1 MSNIQ
6 EVTLAMVHDKANKL
20 IYKDFMMLDDNFDDK
35 VFKGFSYIGSPVKL
49 MFVSLIICRKG
60 KMRIRVNLKEMTVEP
75 NDVLLVTPGSIVDMV
90 ICEGECRMAVIH
102 IDNDK
107 VSHQPNVKI
116 LLQLRSI
123 IKNES
128 FVTRFSE
135 AAIVQFVEAYKMVRW
150 VIDDGSLRFK
160 DEAIEG
166 SFQVMAAYWMN
177 EIAVQSESAKPTVLS
192 RNEQLF
198 QTFIRLVQKNYMVHR
213 EVSFYADQICITAKY
228 LGVVVAQVSGRRPLD
243 WIRDYVILDAK
254 AMLLSREYS
263 IQQISQLLNFPNPSF
278 FSKYFRE
285 AVGYS
290 PSKFLNMDGE

>member
-6 EVTLAMVHDKANKL
+6 EVTLAMIHDKAHKV
-20 IYKDFMMLDDNFDDK
+20 IYDDFMMLDDNFDDE
-35 VFKGFSYIGSPVKL
+35 VPKGFTYVGTPVKL
-49 MFVSLIICRKG
+49 LFVTLIICLRG
-60 KMRIRVNLKEMTVEP
+60 RMRIRVNLKEMIVEA
-75 NDVLLVTPGSIVDMV
+75 NNVLLIIPGSIIDMV
-90 ICEGECRMAVIH
+90 VCEGDCRMAVMH

-107 VSHQPNVKI
+107 VAHQPSIKI
-116 LLQLRSI
+116 LLQLRTI

-128 FVTRFSE
+128 FITRFRES
-135 AAIVQFVEAYKMVRW
+135 AMLQFVEGYKMMRK
-150 VIDDGSLRFK
+150 VINDETLKFK
-160 DEAIEG
+160 NEAIEG
-166 SFQVMAAYWMN
+166 CFQAMAAYWMS
-177 EIAVQSESAKPTVLS
+177 EIEFQSQFEAAPKIT
-192 RNEQLF
+192 RNEQIFKHFLN
-198 QTFIRLVQKNYMVHR
+198 LVQKNYMVHR

-290 PSKFLNMDGE
+290 PSTYLNKEGE

>member
-135 AAIVQFVEAYKMVRW
+135 AAIVQFVEAYKMVRR

-192 RNEQLF
+192 SNEQLF

-290 PSKFLNMDGE
+290 PSKYLNKEGE

>member
-6 EVTLAMVHDKANKL
+6 EVTLAMIHDKAHKV
-20 IYKDFMMLDDNFDDK
+20 IYDDFMMLDDNFDDE
-35 VFKGFSYIGSPVKL
+35 VPKGFTYVGTPVKL
-49 MFVSLIICRKG
+49 LFVTLIICLRG
-60 KMRIRVNLKEMTVEP
+60 RMRIRVNLKEMIVEA
-75 NDVLLVTPGSIVDMV
+75 NNVLLIIPGSIIDMV
-90 ICEGECRMAVIH
+90 VCEGDCRMAVMH

-107 VSHQPNVKI
+107 VAHQPSIKI
-116 LLQLRSI
+116 LLQLRTI

-128 FVTRFSE
+128 FITRFRES
-135 AAIVQFVEAYKMVRW
+135 AMLQFVEGYKMMRK
-150 VIDDGSLRFK
+150 VINDETLKFK
-160 DEAIEG
+160 NEAIEG
-166 SFQVMAAYWMN
+166 CFQAMAAYWMS
-177 EIAVQSESAKPTVLS
+177 EIEFQSQFEAAPKIT
-192 RNEQLF
+192 RNEQIFKHFLN
-198 QTFIRLVQKNYMVHR
+198 LVQKNYMVHR

-290 PSKFLNMDGE
+290 PSKYLNKEGE

>member
-6 EVTLAMVHDKANKL
+6 EVTLAMIHDKAHKV
-20 IYKDFMMLDDNFDDK
+20 IYDDFMMLDDNFDDE
-35 VFKGFSYIGSPVKL
+35 VPKGFTYVGTPVKL
-49 MFVSLIICRKG
+49 LFVTLIICLRG
-60 KMRIRVNLKEMTVEP
+60 KMRIRVNLKEMIVEA
-75 NDVLLVTPGSIVDMV
+75 NDLLLIIPGSIIDMV
-90 ICEGECRMAVIH
+90 VCEGDCRMAVMH

-107 VSHQPNVKI
+107 VAHQPSVKI
-116 LLQLRSI
+116 LLKLRTI

-128 FVTRFSE
+128 FITRFRES
-135 AAIVQFVEAYKMVRW
+135 AMLQFVEGYKMMRK
-150 VIDDGSLRFK
+150 VINDETLKFK
-160 DEAIEG
+160 NEAIEG
-166 SFQVMAAYWMN
+166 CFQAMAAYWMS
-177 EIAVQSESAKPTVLS
+177 EIEFQSQFEAAPKIT
-192 RNEQLF
+192 RNEQIFKHFLN
-198 QTFIRLVQKNYMVHR
+198 LVQKNYMVHR

-254 AMLLSREYS
+254 AMLLSRDYS

-290 PSKFLNMDGE
+290 PSKYLNKEGE

>member
-6 EVTLAMVHDKANKL
+6 EVTLAMIHDQSHKV
-20 IYKDFMMLDDNFDDK
+20 IYDDFMMLDDNFDDE
-35 VFKGFSYIGSPVKL
+35 VPRGFTYVGTPVKL
-49 MFVSLIICRKG
+49 LFVTQIICLRG
-60 KMRIRVNLKEMTVEP
+60 RMRIRVNLKEMIVEA
-75 NDVLLVTPGSIVDMV
+75 NNVLLIIPGSIIDMV
-90 ICEGECRMAVIH
+90 VCEGDCRMAVMH

-107 VSHQPNVKI
+107 VAHQPSVKI
-116 LLQLRSI
+116 LLQLRTI

-128 FVTRFSE
+128 FITRFRES
-135 AAIVQFVEAYKMVRW
+135 AMLQFVEGYKMMRK
-150 VIDDGSLRFK
+150 VINDETLKFK
-160 DEAIEG
+160 NEAIEG
-166 SFQVMAAYWMN
+166 CFQAMAAYWMS
-177 EIAVQSESAKPTVLS
+177 EIEFQSQFEAAPKIT
-192 RNEQLF
+192 RNEQIFKHFLN
-198 QTFIRLVQKNYMVHR
+198 LVQKNYMVHR

-290 PSKFLNMDGE
+290 PSKYLNKEGE

>member
-1 MSNIQ
+1 MI
-6 EVTLAMVHDKANKL
+6 HDKAHKV
-20 IYKDFMMLDDNFDDK
+20 IYDDFMMLDDNFDDE
-35 VFKGFSYIGSPVKL
+35 VPKGFTYVGTPVKL
-49 MFVSLIICRKG
+49 LFVTLIICLRG
-60 KMRIRVNLKEMTVEP
+60 RMRIRVNLKEMIVEA
-75 NDVLLVTPGSIVDMV
+75 NNVLLIIPGSIIDMV
-90 ICEGECRMAVIH
+90 VCEGDCRMAVMH

-107 VSHQPNVKI
+107 VAHQPSVKI
-116 LLQLRSI
+116 LLQLRTI

-128 FVTRFSE
+128 FITRFRES
-135 AAIVQFVEAYKMVRW
+135 AMLQFVEGYKMMRK
-150 VIDDGSLRFK
+150 VINDETLKFK
-160 DEAIEG
+160 NEAIEG
-166 SFQVMAAYWMN
+166 CFQAMAAYWMS
-177 EIAVQSESAKPTVLS
+177 EIEFQSQFEAAPKIT
-192 RNEQLF
+192 RNEQIFKHFLN
-198 QTFIRLVQKNYMVHR
+198 LVQKNYMVHR

-290 PSKFLNMDGE
+290 PSKYLNKEGE

>member
-6 EVTLAMVHDKANKL
+6 EVTLAMIHDKAHKV
-20 IYKDFMMLDDNFDDK
+20 IYDDFMMLDDNFDDE
-35 VFKGFSYIGSPVKL
+35 VPKGFTYVGTPVKL
-49 MFVSLIICRKG
+49 LFVTLIICLRG
-60 KMRIRVNLKEMTVEP
+60 RMRIRVNLKEMIVEA
-75 NDVLLVTPGSIVDMV
+75 NNVLLIIPGSIIDMV
-90 ICEGECRMAVIH
+90 VCEGDCRMAVMH

-107 VSHQPNVKI
+107 VAHQPSVKI
-116 LLQLRSI
+116 LLQLRTI

-128 FVTRFSE
+128 FITRFRES
-135 AAIVQFVEAYKMVRW
+135 AMLQFVEGYKMMRK
-150 VIDDGSLRFK
+150 VINDETLKFK
-160 DEAIEG
+160 NEAIEG
-166 SFQVMAAYWMN
+166 CFQAMAAYWMS
-177 EIAVQSESAKPTVLS
+177 EIEFQSQFEAAPKIT
-192 RNEQLF
+192 RNEQIFKHFLN
-198 QTFIRLVQKNYMVHR
+198 LVQKNYMVHR

-243 WIRDYVILDAK
+243 WIRDYVIVDAK

-290 PSKFLNMDGE
+290 PSKYLNKEGE

>member
-49 MFVSLIICRKG
+49 MFVSRVICRTG
-60 KMRIRVNLKEMTVEP
+60 RMRLRGNLAEMTVEP

-135 AAIVQFVEAYKMVRW
+135 AAIVQFVEAYKMVRR

-290 PSKFLNMDGE
+290 PSKYLNKEGE

>member
-6 EVTLAMVHDKANKL
+6 EVTLAMIHDKAHKV
-20 IYKDFMMLDDNFDDK
+20 IYDDFMMLDDNFDDE
-35 VFKGFSYIGSPVKL
+35 VPKGFTYVGTPVKL
-49 MFVSLIICRKG
+49 LFVTLIICLRG
-60 KMRIRVNLKEMTVEP
+60 KMRIRVNLKEMIVEA
-75 NDVLLVTPGSIVDMV
+75 NNVLLIIPGSIIDMV
-90 ICEGECRMAVIH
+90 VCEGDCRMAVMH

-107 VSHQPNVKI
+107 VAHQPSVKI
-116 LLQLRSI
+116 LLQLRTI

-128 FVTRFSE
+128 FITRFRES
-135 AAIVQFVEAYKMVRW
+135 AMLQFVEGYKMMRK
-150 VIDDGSLRFK
+150 VINDATLKFK
-160 DEAIEG
+160 NEAIEG
-166 SFQVMAAYWMN
+166 CFQAMAAYWMS
-177 EIAVQSESAKPTVLS
+177 EIEFQSQFEAAPKIT
-192 RNEQLF
+192 RNEQIFKHFLN
-198 QTFIRLVQKNYMVHR
+198 LVQKNYMVHR

-290 PSKFLNMDGE
+290 PSKYLNKEGE

>member
-1 MSNIQ
+1 
-6 EVTLAMVHDKANKL
+6 MVHDKANKL

-135 AAIVQFVEAYKMVRW
+135 AAIVQFVEAYKMVRR

-213 EVSFYADQICITAKY
+213 EVSFYADQVCITAKY

-290 PSKFLNMDGE
+290 PSKYLNKEGE

>member
-1 MSNIQ
+1 
-6 EVTLAMVHDKANKL
+6 MVHDKANKL

-35 VFKGFSYIGSPVKL
+35 VFKGFSYIGSAVKL

-135 AAIVQFVEAYKMVRW
+135 AAIVQFVEAYKMVRR

-290 PSKFLNMDGE
+290 PSKYLNKEGE

>member
-6 EVTLAMVHDKANKL
+6 EVTIAMIHDKAHKV
-20 IYKDFMMLDDNFDDK
+20 IYDDFMMLEDNFDDE
-35 VFKGFSYIGSPVKL
+35 VPKGFTYVGTPVKL
-49 MFVSLIICRKG
+49 LFVTLIICLRG
-60 KMRIRVNLKEMTVEP
+60 RMRIRVNLKEMIVEA
-75 NDVLLVTPGSIVDMV
+75 NNVLLIIPGSIIDMV
-90 ICEGECRMAVIH
+90 VCEGDCRMAVMH

-107 VSHQPNVKI
+107 VAHQPSVKI
-116 LLQLRSI
+116 LLQLRTI

-128 FVTRFSE
+128 FITRFRES
-135 AAIVQFVEAYKMVRW
+135 AMLQFVEGYKMMRK
-150 VIDDGSLRFK
+150 VINDETLKFK
-160 DEAIEG
+160 NEAIEG
-166 SFQVMAAYWMN
+166 CFQAMAAYWMS
-177 EIAVQSESAKPTVLS
+177 EIEFQSQFEAAPKIT
-192 RNEQLF
+192 RNEQIFKHFLN
-198 QTFIRLVQKNYMVHR
+198 LVQKNYMVHR

-290 PSKFLNMDGE
+290 PSKYLNKEGE

>member
-6 EVTLAMVHDKANKL
+6 EVTLAMIHDKAHKV
-20 IYKDFMMLDDNFDDK
+20 IYDDFMMLDDNFDDE
-35 VFKGFSYIGSPVKL
+35 VSKGFTYVGTPVKL
-49 MFVSLIICRKG
+49 LFVTLIICLRG
-60 KMRIRVNLKEMTVEP
+60 RMRIRVNLKEMIVEA
-75 NDVLLVTPGSIVDMV
+75 NNVLLIIPGSIIDMV
-90 ICEGECRMAVIH
+90 VCEGDCRMAVMH

-107 VSHQPNVKI
+107 VAHQPSIKI
-116 LLQLRSI
+116 LLQLRTI

-128 FVTRFSE
+128 FITRFRES
-135 AAIVQFVEAYKMVRW
+135 AMLQFVEGYKMMRK
-150 VIDDGSLRFK
+150 VINDETLKFK
-160 DEAIEG
+160 NEAIEG
-166 SFQVMAAYWMN
+166 CFQAMAAYWMS
-177 EIAVQSESAKPTVLS
+177 EIEFQSQFEAAPKIT
-192 RNEQLF
+192 RNEQIFKHFLN
-198 QTFIRLVQKNYMVHR
+198 LVQKNYMVHR

-290 PSKFLNMDGE
+290 PSKYLNKEGE

>member
-135 AAIVQFVEAYKMVRW
+135 AAIVQFVEAYKMVRR

-213 EVSFYADQICITAKY
+213 EVSFYADQVCITAKY

-290 PSKFLNMDGE
+290 PSKYLNKEGE

>member
-1 MSNIQ
+1 
-6 EVTLAMVHDKANKL
+6 
-20 IYKDFMMLDDNFDDK
+20 MMLDDNFDDK

-135 AAIVQFVEAYKMVRW
+135 AAIVQFVEAYKMVRR

-290 PSKFLNMDGE
+290 PSKYLNKEGE

>member
-135 AAIVQFVEAYKMVRW
+135 AAIVQFVEAYKMVRR

-278 FSKYFRE
+278 FSKSFLE
-285 AVGYS
+285 AVDYS
-290 PSKFLNMDGE
+290 PSKYLNKEGE

>member
-135 AAIVQFVEAYKMVRW
+135 AAIVQFVEAYKMVRR

-166 SFQVMAAYWMN
+166 SSQVMAAYWMN

-254 AMLLSREYS
+254 AMLWSREYR
-263 IQQISQLLNFPNPSF
+263 IKQISQLLNFPNPSF

-290 PSKFLNMDGE
+290 PSKYLNKEGE